1 MAARIDAKT
10 EKSLREALHGVTRTG
25 KDEIPPT
32 LAALDEHERTAVG
45 ALALTVT
52 AYALIAACG
61 NQWPVKSSRE
71 RIARTLA
78 TKTKGA
84 RAEGLDPEQIY
95 AYLSRTVFGKERLE
109 DVIPDE
115 PAYTRLPIVVAMDAL
130 AVYSP
135 GETGIWDYLAQ
146 IEAGIEEASG
156 LNERAIPAAV
166 MLAYMKPSE

>member
-1 MAARIDAKT
+1 MNARIDAKT
-10 EKSLREALHGVTRTG
+10 EKSLREALHGMTLTG

-32 LAALDEHERTAVG
+32 LAALDETARTAVG

-52 AYALIAACG
+52 AYVLIAACG

-71 RIARTLA
+71 RIAKTLA

-84 RAEGLDPEQIY
+84 REQGLDPEQIY

-115 PAYTRLPIVVAMDAL
+115 PAYTRLPIVVAMEAL

-135 GETGIWDYLAQ
+135 GETGIWDYLDVV
-146 IEAGIEEASG
+146 EAGLEEAEA
-156 LNERAIPAAV
+156 LAERAIPAVV
-166 MLAYMKPSE
+166 MRAYMKPSQ